1 MRLQVPPR
9 LPQAPG
15 LQTPARPPRWPVF
28 GLYLDDII
36 SQELPGSRTGTD
48 CLGLN
53 LRFDSCSEEQ
63 VSTPLSSQL
72 VCFSSG
78 LSQLLTSPTLASLSL
93 FEAELRQISSAVLRH
108 LVFLQPSV
116 KHLSPAMP
124 VTLSLPTLLSWV

>member
-1 MRLQVPPR
+1 MSLQVPPH

-15 LQTPARPPRWPVF
+15 LQTPAGPPRWPAS

-36 SQELPGSRTGTD
+36 SLELPGSRTGTV

-53 LRFDSCSEEQ
+53 LRFDSCSEGQ
-63 VSTPLSSQL
+63 VSTPLL
-72 VCFSSG
+72 PARLFFLRFITVAHITHTG
-78 LSQLLTSPTLASLSL
+78 LSLSL

-116 KHLSPAMP
+116 EHLSPALP
-124 VTLSLPTLLSWV
+124 VTLSLPTLLSWA